1 MGLYLKLE
9 AEMTKVWHRKSP
21 SFDESLGLFPGDYE
35 LVAEVASDNLEV
47 VYEKTNHIHCVW
59 WENEGVTLVKE
70 SRSTS
75 VGDVAEVNG
84 KLFLCA
90 MMGWKEV
97 KGN

>member
-1 MGLYLKLE
+1 
-9 AEMTKVWHRKSP
+9 MTKVWHRFHP
-21 SFDESLGLFPGDYE
+21 NYAESMGNFPVDYE

-47 VYEKTNHIHCVW
+47 VYEKTNHIHCAW
-59 WENEGVTLVKE
+59 WENDDVTLVKE

-75 VGDVAEVNG
+75 VGDVAEQGG